1 MQICTPQEGRVAGSS
16 GGGDSE
22 WDGSNIRG
30 FSFEDDDP
38 FEGLN
43 QYRATSDPFAPG
55 IRVESS
61 SASSR

>member
-1 MQICTPQEGRVAGSS
+1 MAGSS

-61 SASSR
+61 SAPSR